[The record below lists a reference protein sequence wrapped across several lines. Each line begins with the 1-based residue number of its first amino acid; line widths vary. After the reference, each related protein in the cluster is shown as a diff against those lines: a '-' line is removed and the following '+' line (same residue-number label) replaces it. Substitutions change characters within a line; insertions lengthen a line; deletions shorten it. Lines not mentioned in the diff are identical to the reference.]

1 METGMERYAALRSEL
16 RKFHGENGG
25 QVCIDADRLART
37 ARRVEAMERFA
48 AEHPEADVWTLR
60 RRIYELLRED
70 FSPIIFPD
78 SPFYCEM
85 GGNGGWNHS
94 GIGYWLYKHKRF
106 PVLKDPRPEE
116 WALFKERQA
125 QHFYLCCGPFFDEGH
140 DSNPYKNVL
149 AKGFRGILEEA
160 RQALG
165 KCRTDGERAFVGTA
179 IAGLET
185 VRVILDR
192 YGEEA
197 RRMLDAPGLT
207 DDQRRCLT
215 RIAGSAPVAPWEP
228 PRTFYEALNAVWF
241 VRELIGELDGLAVNS
256 LGRPDAWLIDY
267 YRADLASGRLTEDEA
282 HDLVCRFLLLGDSVY
297 DRDSKVVKYGDHEH
311 EIAMTL
317 GGCDESGNE
326 VFNELTRL
334 FLQVHRELNLIYPKP
349 HCRYSENS
357 SREYLRLVTDD
368 IAKGRGVYSLL
379 NDGTIIPALVKSG
392 KTLEDARDYSCTGC
406 WDLVVDGRED
416 NSGGN
421 YFSLARILEAT
432 IHDPDEN
439 LAALKY
445 DFARLDGSR
454 SFDEVF
460 DRLTGNALAVF
471 RELLDAQSRYGR
483 LRVEVAPTPLF
494 SACSS
499 DCLENRRD
507 FTQGGQRYNPHA
519 VSLCFFANYVD
530 SLLAIRDLCFERKV
544 CSLDELLAAVR
555 GNWQGAETLRYEVL
569 KAPHWGDDRPET
581 RELARRIFETFLAE
595 SQKFRNARGGEYQLG
610 MWIYRE
616 FRFWGEKTRALPDGR
631 RDGDHL
637 ALSLGPSHFRND
649 GQITDMLKCL
659 ASLDLTR
666 CAGNTVVN
674 VVLDRSVV
682 TPDAAEAL
690 VRTCGTLGLE
700 LLHLNCFSREDL
712 LDAQKSPE
720 KYPALMV
727 RICGFSAK
735 FTSLSPE
742 WQDEVI
748 KRTRWA

>member
-1 METGMERYAALRSEL
+1 MGTGMERYAALRSEL

-25 QVCIDADRLART
+25 QVCTDADRQART

-48 AEHPEADVWTLR
+48 SEHPDADAWTLR

-70 FSPIIFPD
+70 FHPIIFPD

-94 GIGYWLYKHKRF
+94 GIGYWLYRHNRSK
-106 PVLKDPRPEE
+106 VLIEPRQEV
-116 WALFKERQA
+116 WDLFRARQS
-125 QHFYLCCGPFFDEGH
+125 QHFYLCCGPFYDEGH

-149 AKGFRGILEEA
+149 EKGFRGILDEA
-160 RQALG
+160 RQALVE
-165 KCRTDGERAFVGTA
+165 CRTADERAFVETA
-179 IAGLET
+179 ISGVET

-197 RRMLDAPGLT
+197 RRMLADPELT
-207 DDQRRCLT
+207 TDQRRCLT
-215 RIAGSAPVAPWEP
+215 RISGSAPVAPWNP
-228 PRTFYEALNAVWF
+228 PATFYEALNTVWF

-256 LGRPDAWLIDY
+256 LGRPDAWLIGY
-267 YRADLASGRLTEDEA
+267 YRADLENGRLTEEEA
-282 HDLVCRFLLLGDSVY
+282 YDLVCRFLLLGDSVY

-317 GGCDESGNE
+317 GGCDEQGNE
-326 VFNELTRL
+326 VFNELTKL
-334 FLQVHRELNLIYPKP
+334 FLKAHRELNLIYPKP
-349 HCRYSENS
+349 HCRYGANS
-357 SREYLRLVTDD
+357 SREYLRSITDD
-368 IAKGRGVYSLL
+368 IVRGRGVYSLL
-379 NDGTIIPALVKSG
+379 NDGTVIPALVKSG

-421 YFSLARILEAT
+421 YFNLARILEAT
-432 IHDPDEN
+432 IHEPEEN
-439 LAALKY
+439 LADLKY
-445 DFARLDGSR
+445 RFERLEGSR
-454 SFDEVF
+454 SFDEVCH
-460 DRLTGNALAVF
+460 RLTGNALQVF
-471 RELLDAQSRYGR
+471 RELLEAQSRYGR

-494 SACSS
+494 SACSC
-499 DCLENRRD
+499 DCLEKRCD
-507 FTQGGQRYNPHA
+507 FTAGGQRYNPHA
-519 VSLCFFANYVD
+519 VSLCFFANFVD
-530 SLLAIRDLCFERKV
+530 SLLAIRDLCFERKI
-544 CSLDELLAAVR
+544 CSLDELLGAVR
-555 GNWQGAETLRYEVL
+555 ANWQGAETLRREVL

-581 RELARRIFETFLAE
+581 RELARRVFEMFLDAAG
-595 SQKFRNARGGEYQLG
+595 KIRNARGGGYQLG

-649 GQITDMLKCL
+649 GSVTDMLKCL
-659 ASLDLTR
+659 TSLDLTR

-690 VRTCGTLGLE
+690 VRSCGALGLE
-700 LLHLNCFSREDL
+700 LLHLNCFSRENL
-712 LDAQKSPE
+712 LDAQRHPE
-720 KYPALMV
+720 NYPALMV

-742 WQDEVI
+742 WQNEVI
-748 KRTRWA
+748 GRTRWA